1 MISPKTLSAS
11 MSYEAYLAHL
21 ESIVAQSHHIS
32 IHLVEHST
40 QAIRMN
46 LIKMERLD
54 KAARITANTRFFM
67 NGFKKDLIWLV
78 LTHPESEDAAQ
89 VLPILNK
96 MAGLYPGIQYKIALP
111 EAIEQD
117 QELAKLSHSVFPKLV
132 IIQAGEP
139 KILAT
144 WGPRVVELEALIKER
159 DADLSNIKSGE
170 ILELAVRQWGTRIQ
184 RWYAKD
190 KTYSIQKE
198 LLEILKNL

>member
-1 MISPKTLSAS
+1 

-32 IHLVEHST
+32 IHLVEDST
-40 QAIRMN
+40 HAIRMN

-54 KAARITANTRFFM
+54 KAARIMANTRFFM

-78 LTHPESEDAAQ
+78 LTHPRSEDAAQ
-89 VLPILNK
+89 ALPILNK
-96 MAGLYPGIQYKIALP
+96 MASLCPSIQLKIALP

-117 QELAKLSHSVFPKLV
+117 QKLAKISQLGFPKL
-132 IIQAGEP
+132 IIAQAGES
-139 KILAT
+139 KILGT

-159 DADLSNIKSGE
+159 EEDLSKIEAGE
-170 ILELAVRQWGTRIQ
+170 MLELAARQWGTRIQ

-198 LLEILKNL
+198 LLEILKAL